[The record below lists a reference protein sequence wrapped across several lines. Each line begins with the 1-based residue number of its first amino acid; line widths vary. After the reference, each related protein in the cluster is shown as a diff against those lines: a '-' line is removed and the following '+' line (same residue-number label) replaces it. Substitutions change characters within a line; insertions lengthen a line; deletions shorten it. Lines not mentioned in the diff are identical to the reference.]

1 MPKKDFL
8 ASKYVV
14 YKLDINKLINL
25 PTSLND
31 LKTNVDNLDV
41 VQLKTTPAVFRK
53 FSHVVDNE
61 VVKDIIFNTI
71 KTKRNSLE
79 KEIPDATTLIHINQ
93 YKTDKQ
99 NVQKKIGEIDKKKL
113 ITSSLVTRTVLTT
126 KINGVVI
133 KIPDTSGLVTTTV
146 SNTNQTENI
155 SLLLII
161 TNSQV
166 T

>member
-1 MPKKDFL
+1 MYRKKL
-8 ASKYVV
+8 E
-14 YKLDINKLINL
+14 KLI
-25 PTSLND
+25 
-31 LKTNVDNLDV
+31 
-41 VQLKTTPAVFRK
+41 
-53 FSHVVDNE
+53 
-61 VVKDIIFNTI
+61 
-71 KTKRNSLE
+71 
-79 KEIPDATTLIHINQ
+79 
-93 YKTDKQ
+93 
-99 NVQKKIGEIDKKKL
+99 KKKL